1 VTSTTAYVVLVVLY
15 AGERLAELAVSTRN
29 ARWATSRGGVESG
42 ARHYPLM
49 VLLHTGLLAG
59 CVVEV
64 LVLDRSFLPAL
75 GWPMLVLA
83 AAAQGLRWWSISSL
97 GRRWNTRVLVVPGL
111 PLVRSGPYRWWRH
124 PNYMAVVVEG
134 LALPLV
140 HSAWLTALLFTLLNA
155 PLLAVRLRVEEA
167 ALRAGVRS

>member
-1 VTSTTAYVVLVVLY
+1 MTSTTAYVVLVVLY
-15 AGERLAELAVSTRN
+15 AGERLVELALSTRN
-29 ARWATSRGGVESG
+29 ARWATARGGQESG
-42 ARHYPLM
+42 VGHYPLM
-49 VLLHTGLLAG
+49 VLLHTALLVG

-64 LVLDRSFLPAL
+64 LVLDRPFLPAL

-83 AAAQGLRWWSISSL
+83 LAAQGLRWWSIRSL

-124 PNYMAVVVEG
+124 PNYVAVVVEG

-140 HSAWLTALLFTLLNA
+140 HSAWLTAVLFTALNA
-155 PLLAVRLRVEEA
+155 PLLAVRLHVEDA
-167 ALRAGVRS
+167 ALRASVRS